1 VCSAEGHT
9 AFYYGLQPVECALR
23 VSQQR
28 NEARMKQKPTCY
40 AGGDKKLNKET
51 PFHYNRVVQSLL
63 QERKGVY
70 GEEVMRSRPYKMD
83 V

>member
-1 VCSAEGHT
+1 MISNYYMDQQFSRCAYYAPGSA
-9 AFYYGLQPVECALR
+9 
-23 VSQQR
+23 
-28 NEARMKQKPTCY
+28 KPTCY

>member
-1 VCSAEGHT
+1 MSRSAEFET
-9 AFYYGLQPVECALR
+9 AKTVSFLYGLQPVECARMR

-28 NEARMKQKPTCY
+28 NEARMKQKTTCY

-70 GEEVMRSRPYKMD
+70 GEEVI
-83 V
+83 